1 MPPRRSLALRH
12 PSREVPP
19 AVEKKFEGGSTCFI
33 SDRRLRRIFSGCVFL
48 RDCFLIPCPFTI
60 FRLVVLCECH
70 IGLFAPKILRLGA
83 TNRQKRRGGEWRFS
97 QTRQRPDAPRE
108 SGAREPTR
116 PTRSDEIME
125 SPHAWGHPS
134 GSGGGPPGADKERH
148 PIAGP
153 GRCLF
158 AVRVPPKDLDQDVAR
173 CARRR
178 APSSRSRPIFF
189 AYITRTRPSALL
201 PPARVDATLRRRL
214 RRAFSRS
221 VAGEPAKER
230 RRVGDRHR
238 PPFPSPAQGHRQVDP
253 AERSSGYTVLE
264 NEVGAVTFLGDGAPD
279 PDAAPARAQV
289 LRRPD
294 AVILLVS
301 PTLAVARVGEAFTAA
316 REANAEPKARASP
329 SKPSSAS

>member
-158 AVRVPPKDLDQDVAR
+158 AVCVPPKDLDQDVAR

-178 APSSRSRPIFF
+178 ARSPRSRPIFF
-189 AYITRTRPSALL
+189 AHITRTRPLRAPF
-201 PPARVDATLRRRL
+201 PPARVDAPLRRRL
-214 RRAFSRS
+214 RRVLFP
-221 VAGEPAKER
+221 PAWLAKSPPNSTR
-230 RRVGDRHR
+230 PRVVTAAI
-238 PPFPSPAQGHRQVDP
+238 PPFPPPRAGP
-253 AERSSGYTVLE
+253 SSGRPCR
-264 NEVGAVTFLGDGAPD
+264 AP
-279 PDAAPARAQV
+279 PR
-289 LRRPD
+289 
-294 AVILLVS
+294 
-301 PTLAVARVGEAFTAA
+301 TT
-316 REANAEPKARASP
+316 
-329 SKPSSAS
+329 PSSRTRWAR